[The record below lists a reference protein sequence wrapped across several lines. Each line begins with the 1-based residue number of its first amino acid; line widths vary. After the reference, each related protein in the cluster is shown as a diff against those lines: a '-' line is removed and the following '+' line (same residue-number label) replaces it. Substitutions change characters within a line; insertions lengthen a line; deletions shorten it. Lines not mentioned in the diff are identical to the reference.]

1 MEWWR
6 LVPAFGV
13 FLLIEFI
20 DSQVTSINIPWWLSL
35 FMALFLSFTDIIVI
49 LVIDWLTDGN

>member
-20 DSQVTSINIPWWLSL
+20 DSQVASIDIPWWLSL
-35 FMALFLSFTDIIVI
+35 VMALFLSFTDIIVI
-49 LVIDWLTDGN
+49 LVIDVITND

>member
-20 DSQVTSINIPWWLSL
+20 DSQVTSINVPWWLSL